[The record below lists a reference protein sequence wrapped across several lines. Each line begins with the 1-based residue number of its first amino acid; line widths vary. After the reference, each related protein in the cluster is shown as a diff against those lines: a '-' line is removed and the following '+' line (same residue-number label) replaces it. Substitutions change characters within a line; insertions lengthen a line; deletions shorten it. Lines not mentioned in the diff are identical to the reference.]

1 VSHVIPAKRKGESSQ
16 GINISCE
23 NELFVSLSRAA
34 LKPVSTGLTVSPS
47 LVHRQLIIMLREKPR
62 VYMNDV
68 EGKRMPFLSPQVKSP
83 WYSLNRRRNLVII
96 SAVAVCWMF
105 STPLFMIGRSLKYSF
120 KIEYERYK
128 FRKELDRE
136 DKILEL
142 QTNPDKK

>member
-1 VSHVIPAKRKGESSQ
+1 
-16 GINISCE
+16 
-23 NELFVSLSRAA
+23 
-34 LKPVSTGLTVSPS
+34 
-47 LVHRQLIIMLREKPR
+47 
-62 VYMNDV
+62 MNDV